1 MHHISTTT
9 GALLMATYRLSV
21 SFDPRSAE
29 RLQRLAPSDGD
40 KATIIREGLALADL
54 YHDITAKG
62 GKFLMQRPDGTIA
75 EVVFP

>member
-1 MHHISTTT
+1 MASHRHHERVSR
-9 GALLMATYRLSV
+9 MAAYRLSV

-29 RLQRLAPSDGD
+29 RLQRLAPNDGD

-54 YHDITAKG
+54 YHDISAKG

-75 EVVFP
+75 EVVLP